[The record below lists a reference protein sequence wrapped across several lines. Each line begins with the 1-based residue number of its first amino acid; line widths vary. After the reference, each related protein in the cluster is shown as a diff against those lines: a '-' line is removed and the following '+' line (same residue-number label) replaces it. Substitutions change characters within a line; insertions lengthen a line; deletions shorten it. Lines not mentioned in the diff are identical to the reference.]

1 MDEELLNCVQEIC
14 CGPAKAQAALVSMF
28 HEYKCKTPEECAKFI
43 FENFTLDPRS
53 FVSVK
58 KEIGRLAKA

>member
-14 CGPAKAQAALVSMF
+14 CGPARAESTLVKMF
-28 HEYKCKTPEECAKFI
+28 HEYNCRTPEECSAFI
-43 FENFTLDPRS
+43 FKNFTLSPRS
-53 FVSVK
+53 FVEVK